1 MHTPDI
7 AVTRIDPLDRDL
19 VDAWID
25 LRHAVE
31 AHDKPGA
38 ARTSAALQRLSL
50 LLWTEAI
57 DVERHVARSGAD
69 VVGAVELAMPVKDNR
84 HLVELTLEVHPD
96 HRRRG
101 VGTALLAFAER
112 RAAERGRDTLLASAV
127 ERLDG
132 GPRLDESG
140 RRFAAARGYKVV
152 DREIHRR
159 NDLALA
165 DEEALARLHD
175 AAWEHAAGYELVQS
189 VERAVPDD
197 LVEGIAHLCERMYTD
212 PPTGEELDIR
222 PAVFDAAR
230 LRDYERTRERRA
242 QMQVVSA
249 VRHIETGVV
258 AGYTF
263 ILVNP
268 GDDEHAWQD
277 DTIVLP
283 EHRGRRL
290 GTILKIANQR
300 LLLRHR
306 PAMRYVHTWNAE
318 VNDRMIEINEAM
330 GYRPVCR
337 DLAVQKKLA

>member
-1 MHTPDI
+1 MHTNDI
-7 AVTRIDPLDRDL
+7 DITPIDPLDRGL

-25 LRHAVE
+25 MRHAVATHDRPGE
-31 AHDKPGA
+31 AHVNP
-38 ARTSAALQRLSL
+38 ALQRLNL
-50 LLWTEAI
+50 LLWSEAV
-57 DVERHVARSGAD
+57 DVERHVARVGAE
-69 VVGAVELAMPVKDNR
+69 VVGALELSMPVKDNR
-84 HLVELTLEVHPD
+84 HLVELALEVHPD

-101 VGTALLAFAER
+101 VGTALLGFAER
-112 RAAERGRDTLLASAV
+112 RAAGLGRDTLLGYAV

-132 GPRLDESG
+132 GPAFDEAG
-140 RRFAAARGYKVV
+140 RRFAAARGYRVV
-152 DREIHRR
+152 DRDVHRR
-159 NDLALA
+159 NDLALT
-165 DEEALARLHD
+165 DEEALARRYD
-175 AAWEHAAGYELVQS
+175 EAWEHADGYELVQS
-189 VERAVPDD
+189 VARAVPDD

-212 PPTGEELDIR
+212 PPMGEELDIR

-242 QMQVVSA
+242 QMQVITA

-300 LLLRHR
+300 QLLRHR
-306 PAMRYVHTWNAE
+306 PAMRHVHTWNAE
-318 VNDRMIEINEAM
+318 ANDRMIEINEMM
-330 GYRPVCR
+330 GYRPLCR
-337 DLAVQKKLA
+337 DLNVQKKLA